1 MDEQELRALIDELRD
16 LPKETEW
23 VEFKLNY
30 AEPQEI
36 GEYISA
42 LSNGAC
48 LHNQQFGYLIFGIE
62 DETHEARGTNFKPR
76 QAKTGNEELENW
88 LIRLLDPRIDFRIYE
103 FDYDNLP
110 VVIFEIDA
118 ARNIPVKFSGEAFV
132 RVGSYKKKL
141 KEHPEKERRIWQKKI
156 NEDWS
161 AQICQQASSADL
173 SPEAILK
180 AREEY
185 KQKHPH
191 LAKDI
196 DAWDDVAFLN
206 KARLTIQGQIT
217 NSAVILLGKE
227 ESVHFLS
234 PSVAEISWILK
245 DEHGVEQDYA
255 HFGPPFILNI
265 EKVFAKIRNITIR
278 HLPDGSLFPK
288 EISQYD
294 SWVIREALHNCIAHQ
309 DYTLKGRINIV
320 ESPEGLVFSN
330 VGSFMP
336 GSIEQVIRQDAP
348 SEVYRNPF
356 LSRVMVAL
364 NMIDTIGSGIKRMF
378 LTQKN
383 RFFPLPDFNLSTPE
397 RVIVRIHGKILDEKY
412 TRLLVGKTDLDLSTV
427 ILLDKVQKN
436 IRLPKEDNLLLKK
449 QGLIEGKYPNVYI
462 SAGLAAVTG
471 QKARYIK
478 TRGLDDNHYIELIME
493 YLRKYDHAT
502 RKDINELLVD
512 KLPDIL
518 STEQKMHKINRLLSE
533 IMRKRLHLIRNMGT
547 DRTSK
552 WVLTDR
558 GK

>member
-1 MDEQELRALIDELRD
+1 MDEQELKALIDELRD

-23 VEFKLNY
+23 LEFKLNY
-30 AEPQEI
+30 AEHQEI

-62 DETHEARGTNFKPR
+62 DETHEVKGTNFKPR

-103 FDYDNLP
+103 FNYDNLP
-110 VVIFEIDA
+110 LVIFEIDA
-118 ARNIPVKFSGEAFV
+118 ARNIPVKFSGEAFI

-141 KEHPEKERRIWQKKI
+141 KDHPEKERRIWQKKTD
-156 NEDWS
+156 EDWS
-161 AQICQQASSADL
+161 AQICQKATIDDL

-196 DAWDDVAFLN
+196 DAWSDIVFLN
-206 KARLTIQGQIT
+206 KARLAIQGQIT
-217 NSAVILLGKE
+217 NSAIILLGKE
-227 ESVHFLS
+227 ESMPFLS
-234 PSVAEISWILK
+234 PAIAEISWILK
-245 DEHGVEQDYA
+245 DEHGVEKDYA

-288 EISQYD
+288 EITQYD

-309 DYTLKGRINIV
+309 DYNLKGRINLV
-320 ESPEGLVFSN
+320 ESPEELIFSN

-336 GSIEQVIRQDAP
+336 GSIEQVIKQDAP

-356 LSRVMVAL
+356 LSRAMVSL

-378 LTQKN
+378 LAQKN
-383 RFFPLPDFNLSTPE
+383 RFFPMPDFDLSSPE

-412 TRLLVGKTDLDLSTV
+412 TRLLIGKTDLDLSTV

-436 IRLPKEDNLLLKK
+436 IRLSKENSLFLKK

-462 SAGLAAVTG
+462 SAGLAAVIE
-471 QKARYIK
+471 QKAQYIK
-478 TRGLDDNHYIELIME
+478 TRGLDDNHYVELILE
-493 YLRKYDHAT
+493 YLRKYDYAT
-502 RKDINELLVD
+502 RKDINELLMN

-533 IMRKRLHLIRNMGT
+533 IMRKKLNLINNVGS
-547 DRTSK
+547 DRASK

-558 GK
+558 GQ

>member
-1 MDEQELRALIDELRD
+1 MDEQELRALLDELRE

-62 DETHEARGTNFKPR
+62 DETHTVKGTTFKPR
-76 QAKTGNEELENW
+76 QAKMGNEELENW

-103 FDYDNLP
+103 FTYDNLL
-110 VVIFEIDA
+110 VVVFEIDA
-118 ARNIPVKFSGEAFV
+118 ARNIPVKFSGEAYI

-141 KEHPEKERRIWQKKI
+141 KDYNEKERKIWQKSI
-156 NEDWS
+156 DEDWS
-161 AQICQQASSADL
+161 AQICLKASITDL
-173 SPEAILK
+173 SPEAIRK

-191 LAKDI
+191 LAQDI
-196 DAWDDVAFLN
+196 DTWDDITFLN
-206 KARLTIQGQIT
+206 KARLTIHGQIT
-217 NSAVILLGKE
+217 KTAIILLGRE
-227 ESVHFLS
+227 EAVHFLS
-234 PSVAEISWILK
+234 PSIAEMSWILK
-245 DEHGVEQDYA
+245 DEHGIERDYA
-255 HFGPPFILNI
+255 HFSPPFILNI
-265 EKVFAKIRNITIR
+265 EKIFTRIRNITIR
-278 HLPDGSLFPK
+278 YLPDGSLFPK
-288 EISQYD
+288 EITQYD
-294 SWVIREALHNCIAHQ
+294 PWVIREALHNCIAHQ
-309 DYTLKGRINIV
+309 EYKLKGRINIV
-320 ESPEGLVFSN
+320 ESPEELIFSN
-330 VGSFMP
+330 VGRFMP

-356 LSRVMVAL
+356 LARAMVAL

-383 RFFPLPDFNLSTPE
+383 RFFPMPDFDLSTPE
-397 RVIVRIHGKILDEKY
+397 RVVVRIHGKILDEKY
-412 TRLLVGKTDLDLSTV
+412 TRLLIGKTELELSTV

-436 IRLPKEDNLLLKK
+436 IRLSKADNLFLKK

-462 SAGLAAVTG
+462 SARLAAVTG
-471 QKARYIK
+471 QKAKYIK

-493 YLRKYDHAT
+493 YLRKYEYAG
-502 RKDINELLVD
+502 RKDINELLMN

-518 STEQKMHKINRLLSE
+518 SMEQKMHKINRLLSE
-533 IMRKRLHLIRNMGT
+533 IMRKKLTLIKNIGT
-547 DRTSK
+547 DRAPK
-552 WVLTDR
+552 WVLTD
-558 GK
+558 KAK